1 MNMTVKKLRVMA
13 VGPIG
18 SGKST
23 LLDRLGL
30 RDSETPVRKTGAVSF
45 YSEAVD
51 TPGEAFEIP
60 TLYHMLIM
68 SSTRA
73 SVILLLADP
82 TKKKRF
88 PARFALSMRAP
99 VVGVVSK
106 IDISSLEA
114 IEKAEKTLL
123 HSGVRKVFRISSVT
137 REGLPALAAF
147 LKERDYTQRKI

>member
-1 MNMTVKKLRVMA
+1 MV
-13 VGPIG
+13 VGPVG
-18 SGKST
+18 AGKST

-30 RDSETPVRKTGAVSF
+30 RDDDAPVRKTGAVSF

-60 TLYHMLIM
+60 TLYHMLIT

-73 SVILLLADP
+73 SLILLLADP
-82 TKKKRF
+82 TQKKRF

-106 IDISSLEA
+106 IDIANPET
-114 IEKAEKTLL
+114 IGKAEKALL
-123 HSGVRKVFRISSVT
+123 QSGVRKVFRVSSMT
-137 REGLPALAAF
+137 GEGLSDLADF
-147 LKERDYTQRKI
+147 LKQKSPNPR